1 MPQTDPFTYN
11 VEHKLSDAELARA
24 LRLDAAAELD
34 AVNLSEA
41 HIEATDNAAAQKLLR
56 FILKDEKEHY
66 ALFHE
71 LIRRLDPRQAEEMQG
86 VGAKLDVILASPTGA
101 EPSEQAVDAAAESGG
116 EDLSGVLEERERLR
130 RPTVGSL
137 FGQLQS

>member
-11 VEHKLSDAELARA
+11 APRKMSDAELARG

-34 AVNLSEA
+34 AMSLYEA
-41 HIEATDNAAAQKLLR
+41 HVEATDNEDAKKLLR
-56 FILKDEKEHY
+56 FIAKDEKEHY

-71 LIRRLDPRQAEEMQG
+71 LIRRLDPRQAEEMEG
-86 VGAKLDVILASPTGA
+86 IGPKLDVILSTPTGA
-101 EPSEQAVDAAAESGG
+101 EASEEAVEAAAEGDA
-116 EDLSGVLEERERLR
+116 DLGNLLQERERLR

-137 FGQLQS
+137 FGELQS